1 MGLADP
7 AVDSETGVA
16 HDPDD
21 GRRHVEQPWIR
32 VGVDADP
39 VDGRVT
45 EPHGNP
51 CDAVGRDGS
60 QSTAG
65 RVLNRL

>member
-45 EPHGNP
+45 ESHGNRVTP
-51 CDAVGRDGS
+51 SAG
-60 QSTAG
+60 TAH
-65 RVLNRL
+65 RVPQGGY